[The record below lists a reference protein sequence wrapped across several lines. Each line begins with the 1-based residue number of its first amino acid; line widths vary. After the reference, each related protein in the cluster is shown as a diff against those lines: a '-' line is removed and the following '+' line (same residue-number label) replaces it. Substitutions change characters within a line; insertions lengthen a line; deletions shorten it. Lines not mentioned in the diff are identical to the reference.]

1 MEAVTDTIRGLLQ
14 SYSKQDIL
22 LGVVIFQAICA
33 VPFLICSIVVSGTAN
48 AGFNCVLTSF
58 LNIAYVA
65 GAFFVVR
72 NSKAPI
78 ANLMT
83 AIYWGQLSHC
93 KQVNRSIAQYS
104 CSNPTAYGAVS
115 AFASLLFIAQT
126 ALVAIIVIWRAYL
139 IQEVST
145 YVGIPRDEES
155 VQTIVFN
162 SALSTN
168 PPPTADF

>member
-1 MEAVTDTIRGLLQ
+1 MLLVQ
-14 SYSKQDIL
+14 
-22 LGVVIFQAICA
+22 
-33 VPFLICSIVVSGTAN
+33 
-48 AGFNCVLTSF
+48 
-58 LNIAYVA
+58 
-65 GAFFVVR
+65 
-72 NSKAPI
+72 
-78 ANLMT
+78 NLMT

-115 AFASLLFIAQT
+115 AFASLLFIAQI

-145 YVGIPRDEES
+145 YVGIPRDEEH

>member
-1 MEAVTDTIRGLLQ
+1 MEAATDAIRGLLQ

-33 VPFLICSIVVSGTAN
+33 VPFMICSIVVSGTAN

-78 ANLMT
+78 A
-83 AIYWGQLSHC
+83 
-93 KQVNRSIAQYS
+93 
-104 CSNPTAYGAVS
+104 VS
-115 AFASLLFIAQT
+115 SSLLPHF
-126 ALVAIIVIWRAYL
+126 LYPVIKSTLSSMDLLLAV
-139 IQEVST
+139 EVC
-145 YVGIPRDEES
+145 YWYRI
-155 VQTIVFN
+155 
-162 SALSTN
+162 
-168 PPPTADF
+168 